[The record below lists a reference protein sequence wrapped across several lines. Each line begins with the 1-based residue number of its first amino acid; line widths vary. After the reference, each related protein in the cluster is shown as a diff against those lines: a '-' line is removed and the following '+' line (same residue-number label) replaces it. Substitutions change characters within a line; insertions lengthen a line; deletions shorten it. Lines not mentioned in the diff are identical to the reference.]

1 MLVEVI
7 YIEVVQKYI
16 DMLLW
21 VVVNC
26 TEKKTEVFICVYPLT
41 TNSNLFYYNEN
52 FKYHT
57 FTTNKHS

>member
-41 TNSNLFYYNEN
+41 TNSNLFYYN
-52 FKYHT
+52 K
-57 FTTNKHS
+57 KL